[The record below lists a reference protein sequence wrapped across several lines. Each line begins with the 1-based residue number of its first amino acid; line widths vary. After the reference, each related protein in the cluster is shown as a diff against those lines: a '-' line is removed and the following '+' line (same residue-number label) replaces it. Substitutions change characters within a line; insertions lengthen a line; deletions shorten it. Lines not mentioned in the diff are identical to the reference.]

1 MFNFH
6 KVDEEEKI
14 IEIDLDN
21 CEIKDRK
28 GGKDDGVENEI
39 ESKLCLSL
47 CNITLCYEQDLPQ
60 VLSNELIIQFM
71 SIFPIVNNPSLICGI
86 L

>member
-1 MFNFH
+1 MVRVSGEESHIKYFFYIDYNESLFNFH

-28 GGKDDGVENEI
+28 GGKDDGVENEKV
-39 ESKLCLSL
+39 ENVK
-47 CNITLCYEQDLPQ
+47 E
-60 VLSNELIIQFM
+60 EEKK
-71 SIFPIVNNPSLICGI
+71 
-86 L
+86 